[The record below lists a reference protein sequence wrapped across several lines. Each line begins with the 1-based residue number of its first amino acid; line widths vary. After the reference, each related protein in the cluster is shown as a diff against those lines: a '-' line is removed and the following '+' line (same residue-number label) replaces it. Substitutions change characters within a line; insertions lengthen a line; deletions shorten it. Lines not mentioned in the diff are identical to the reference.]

1 MKVMLEDESR
11 TGTSGEEVPVPRR
24 CLNQNP
30 RPFIHSM

>member
-24 CLNQNP
+24 CL
-30 RPFIHSM
+30 